1 MIRTRF
7 DIAELNKTLNN
18 VSQYSF
24 GFLNGIEME
33 QINFNRILGGYTAES
48 LGYYIDSK
56 ARSNP
61 SSLHHVYEWNRV
73 GDMGARLFDFNV
85 NATKYNISFL
95 GKFKQSKSISE
106 TSKEPFPNKAEVME
120 NKIAITVRPRSSDV
134 LVFEDE
140 GETVFTTSSIY
151 IANPGGDA
159 VAGSFGSVVEE
170 FFYAYFTNSVLGPIM
185 KDLENLRDFSDNFY
199 QGSKTGKS
207 AGVVAGRKY
216 MRIKAVE
223 GQ

>member
-1 MIRTRF
+1 MIKTKF
-7 DIAELNKTLNN
+7 NTVKLVKTLNN
-18 VSQYSF
+18 VSQYSS
-24 GFLNGIEME
+24 GFLHGIEME
-33 QINFNRILGGYTAES
+33 QIHFNRILGGYTAES

-61 SSLHHVYEWNRV
+61 NSLHHVYEWNRV

-95 GKFKQSKSISE
+95 GKFRQSKSLSG
-106 TSKEPFPNKAEVME
+106 TSKEPFYNKAEIME
-120 NKIAITVRPRSSDV
+120 NRIAITIEPKNSDV

-140 GETVFTTSSIY
+140 GETVFTRKSIY

-170 FFYAYFTNSVLGPIM
+170 FFTAYFTNSVLSPIM
-185 KDLENLRDFSDNFY
+185 KDLEDLKEFSNNFY
-199 QGSKTGKS
+199 QGSKSGRS
-207 AGVVAGRKY
+207 VGVAAGRKY
-216 MRIKAVE
+216 LRVKAVE

>member
-1 MIRTRF
+1 MIKTKF
-7 DIAELNKTLNN
+7 DVVELNKTLKN

-24 GFLNGIEME
+24 GFLQGIEME
-33 QINFNRILGGYTAES
+33 QINFNRFLGGYTAES

-61 SSLHHVYEWNRV
+61 NSFHHIYEWNRV
-73 GDMGARLFDFNV
+73 GDMGSRLFDFNV
-85 NATKYNISFL
+85 NATKHNISFI
-95 GKFKQSKSISE
+95 GKFRKSSSVSE

-120 NKIAITVRPRSSDV
+120 NRIAITVTPKSSDV

-140 GETVFTTSSIY
+140 GETVFTRNSIY

-159 VAGSFGSVVEE
+159 VAGSFGAVVEE
-170 FFYAYFTNSVLGPIM
+170 FFSAYFTNSVLMPIM
-185 KDLENLRDFSDNFY
+185 KDLQSLREFSNNFY
-199 QGSKTGKS
+199 QGSKFGKS
-207 AGVVAGRKY
+207 VGVVAGRKY
-216 MRIKAVE
+216 MRVRAAE